1 MQTIAGPVLIVNGKP
16 VEWNDAAI
24 YFNGVRMGDAKGWG
38 FGADTEKSFIF
49 AEGDEPVAIQSGNR
63 EPKGHIKLLS
73 RTVDVLNLAAV
84 AAGGRDINDLE
95 WDFVAYFQAQGL
107 RGLHT
112 YTMSGCQTSSY
123 KYEMEQNAK
132 EMVCDL
138 PFLAMEG
145 PIIA

>member
-24 YFNGVRMGDAKGWG
+24 YFDGVRMGDVKGWE
-38 FGADTEKSFIF
+38 FGVDTEKEHIF

-63 EPKGHIKLLS
+63 KPTGSLKLLS

-95 WDFVAYFQAQGL
+95 WDFVAYFQGQGL

-112 YTMSGCQTSSY
+112 YTMSGCQTSSF
-123 KYEMEQNAK
+123 KYAMDQNAK
-132 EMVCDL
+132 EMVVTL